1 MKSYLIGYMGS
12 GKSTLG
18 YSLAESLGF
27 KLIDLDVEFETK
39 YKISISDFFK
49 KYGESAFREL
59 EHKLLTDFSNETD
72 LVISTGG
79 GTPCFHQN
87 MGFMN
92 LTGLTIYLKASP
104 ELLLQRIQT
113 SARKRPLF
121 QLMENNKPL
130 QKITDH
136 LQSRLAYYEQ
146 AETCIDAEKPDIPE
160 LKKMILQYSEKLN
173 GL

>member
-1 MKSYLIGYMGS
+1 MKIYLVGYMGS

-18 YSLAESLGF
+18 YSLAVSLNYQH
-27 KLIDLDVEFETK
+27 IDLDIEFETK
-39 YKISISDFFK
+39 YKISISDFFR
-49 KYGESAFREL
+49 KYGEPAFREL
-59 EHKLLTDFSNETD
+59 EHKLLADFSNLTD

-87 MGFMN
+87 MDFMN
-92 LTGLTIYLKASP
+92 RTGLTIYLKASP
-104 ELLLQRIQT
+104 ELVLQRIQA
-113 SARKRPLF
+113 SGRKRPLF
-121 QLMENNKPL
+121 QLMQNNEPL

-146 AETCIDAEKPDIPE
+146 AGICIDAANPNIAE
-160 LKKMILQYSEKLN
+160 LKRLILQYSEKFN

>member
-1 MKSYLIGYMGS
+1 MKIYLIGYMGS

-18 YSLAESLGF
+18 YSLAESLGYS
-27 KLIDLDVEFETK
+27 LIDLDAEFESK

-59 EHKLLTDFSNETD
+59 ENKLLNEFTNGIN

-87 MGFMN
+87 MEFMN
-92 LTGLTIYLKASP
+92 RTGLTIYLKASP
-104 ELLLQRIQT
+104 ELLLQRIEN

-121 QLMENNKPL
+121 QLMENKEPL
-130 QKITDH
+130 QKITGH
-136 LQSRLAYYEQ
+136 LQSRLAYYER
-146 AETCIDAEKPDIPE
+146 AKITIEAANPDIAE
-160 LKKMILQYSEKLN
+160 LKKLIGKYSAEIN